1 MAGNEAEAVLAVA
14 GGTARK
20 LMQAVE
26 ERLSELSTGHPGEL
40 GTYVREAVS
49 AGGKRLRPLLAVVAA
64 GPEPRDSA
72 AVVRAACAVEL
83 IHAATLVH
91 DDVIDRAAV
100 RRGIPTVVASGG
112 REMAV
117 AVGDFLFAIAFG
129 ELVGNGSKAV
139 QELAQAGSDL
149 ARGELLQRADSWR
162 IDVTEDRYLLR
173 CRLKTARLFESAAH
187 LGAVAAGRDPQPCER
202 FARSVGVAF
211 QLLDDVLD
219 VTGPTERTGKPR
231 GADLLDGTVTLP
243 WILAAR
249 RDASL
254 LEVDLKS
261 LDSAAAL
268 ELCERIE
275 ATGSLDEVRNRA
287 RSLSDEARACAD
299 TLESPTSESFQLI
312 ATAMIERAA

>member
-1 MAGNEAEAVLAVA
+1 MAGNEVEAVLAVA
-14 GGTARK
+14 GGTARS
-20 LMQAVE
+20 LMDRVE
-26 ERLSELSTGHPGEL
+26 QRLAELADGHPGEL
-40 GTYVREAVS
+40 GVHVRDAVS
-49 AGGKRLRPLLAVVAA
+49 VGGKRLRPLLAVVAA
-64 GPEPRDSA
+64 GPQPTDPA

-91 DDVIDRAAV
+91 DDVIDQADV
-100 RRGIPTVVASGG
+100 RRGIPTVAAAGG

-129 ELVGNGSKAV
+129 ELVENGSKSV
-139 QELAQAGSDL
+139 QALARAGSDL
-149 ARGELLQRADSWR
+149 ARGELLQRADAWR
-162 IDVTEDRYLLR
+162 SDVTEERYLLR
-173 CRLKTARLFESAAH
+173 CQLKTARLFEAAAQ
-187 LGAVAAGRDPQPCER
+187 LGAIAAGQDPQPCER

-249 RDASL
+249 KDPSL
-254 LEVDLKS
+254 LQVKLNS
-261 LDSAAAL
+261 LDVDAAL

-275 ATGSLDEVRNRA
+275 ATGSLEQVRAQA
-287 RSLSDEARACAD
+287 RVMTDEARASAD
-299 TLESPTSESFQLI
+299 LLESPTAEAFHLI
-312 ATAMIERAA
+312 ATAMVERSA

>member
-1 MAGNEAEAVLAVA
+1 MS
-14 GGTARK
+14 
-20 LMQAVE
+20 AVE
-26 ERLSELSTGHPGEL
+26 QRLVELSDGHPGEL
-40 GTYVREAVS
+40 GTHVRDAVS
-49 AGGKRLRPLLAVVAA
+49 AGGKRLRPLLAVVSA
-64 GPEPRDSA
+64 GPEPSDPA

-117 AVGDFLFAIAFG
+117 AVGDFLFAVAFG
-129 ELVGNGSKAV
+129 ELVENGSNSVMA
-139 QELAQAGSDL
+139 LAQAGSDL
-149 ARGELLQRADSWR
+149 ARGELLQRADAWK
-162 IDVTEDRYLLR
+162 IDVSEERYLLR
-173 CRLKTARLFESAAH
+173 CRLKTARLFEAAAQ
-187 LGAVAAGRDPQPCER
+187 LGATASGRDPQPHER
-202 FARSVGVAF
+202 FARSVGIAF

-249 RDASL
+249 KDPSL
-254 LEVDLKS
+254 LEVDLRS
-261 LDSAAAL
+261 IDEPAAL

-275 ATGSLDEVRNRA
+275 ATGSLDQVRDLA
-287 RSLSDEARACAD
+287 RGLTTEARDCAAM
-299 TLESPTSESFQLI
+299 LESPTAEAFQLI
-312 ATAMIERAA
+312 ATAMVERSA

>member
-1 MAGNEAEAVLAVA
+1 
-14 GGTARK
+14 
-20 LMQAVE
+20 
-26 ERLSELSTGHPGEL
+26 
-40 GTYVREAVS
+40 
-49 AGGKRLRPLLAVVAA
+49 LLAVVAA
-64 GPEPRDSA
+64 GPEPGDTS

-91 DDVIDRAAV
+91 DDVIDHAKV

-129 ELVGNGSKAV
+129 ELVESGAESVK
-139 QELAQAGSDL
+139 ELARAGSDL
-149 ARGELLQRADSWR
+149 ARGELLQRADAWHTG
-162 IDVTEDRYLLR
+162 VTEDRYLLR
-173 CRLKTARLFESAAH
+173 CRLKTARLFEAAAH
-187 LGAVAAGRDPQPCER
+187 LGATAAGRDPEPCEH

-249 RDASL
+249 QDASL
-254 LEVDLKS
+254 LDADLKS
-261 LDSAAAL
+261 LDSDAAL
-268 ELCERIE
+268 ELCQRIE
-275 ATGSLDEVRNRA
+275 ATGSLDEVRTQA
-287 RSLSDEARACAD
+287 RTLTDEARAYAE
-299 TLESPTSESFQLI
+299 TLESPTAEAFQLI
-312 ATAMIERAA
+312 ATAMIERSA